1 MDDKLLVSRSGF
13 EALGT
18 QYAKAEDVII
28 EKEIIRTISC
38 YWVFEKEK
46 KPANRIII
54 YLHGGCFILGSIYSH
69 QAMVSHVSKAL
80 ATPIL
85 FIEYSLAPENP
96 FPCAINDILEI
107 YQDILLNKQ
116 ITDIV
121 FMGDSAGAGLA
132 VSVISRLNKAN
143 INQPSH
149 LVMLSPWIDLS
160 CSSHSITA
168 NAATDPIL
176 TKEELETDTSLYL
189 GSSKLSD
196 ANPIETMFGDFPPTL
211 ILVGSGEILLDDSKL
226 IYEKITEKQPE
237 TKLSIYDKQTHVWLL
252 DDIYSAS
259 SKNAI
264 EEINNFIN
272 K

>member
-1 MDDKLLVSRSGF
+1 MDDKILASRSGF

-18 QYAKAEDVII
+18 QYAKAENVII

-46 KPANRIII
+46 KPENRIII
-54 YLHGGCFILGSIYSH
+54 YLHGGCFVLGSIQSH
-69 QAMVSHVSKAL
+69 QAMVSHISKEL

-96 FPCAINDILEI
+96 FPCAIDDILEV

-143 INQPSH
+143 ISQPSH
-149 LVMLSPWIDLS
+149 LVMLSPWIDLR
-160 CSSHSITA
+160 CSSNSITT

-176 TKEELETDTSLYL
+176 TKEELQTDTLLYL
-189 GSSKLSD
+189 GTGKLSE

-226 IYEKITEKQPE
+226 IYEKIAEKQPK
-237 TKLSIYDKQTHVWLL
+237 TKLSIYDKQTHVWPL
-252 DDIYSAS
+252 DNIHTTS
-259 SKNAI
+259 SKKAI

-272 K
+272 R